1 MFTIKRFEIPGFDGV
16 ALALTGKADLL
27 ASEQLERGLTFALA
41 DSPQRAIIECSHLEF
56 IGSFGIG
63 QLVLFRKSMNQHAG
77 RVALVGVRPEIHQAL
92 KYSRL
97 EDLFT
102 ILPSVADAQAALT

>member
-16 ALALTGKADLL
+16 ALTLTGKADLL

-41 DSPQRAIIECSHLEF
+41 DSPQRAIIECSQLEF

-63 QLVLFRKSMNQHAG
+63 QLVLFR
-77 RVALVGVRPEIHQAL
+77 
-92 KYSRL
+92 
-97 EDLFT
+97 
-102 ILPSVADAQAALT
+102 